1 MAAPDELVK
10 WRKDAELSQKD
21 AAALVPVSPAA
32 WCDWE
37 QGKKVPDIEKAE
49 AVERL
54 TGIPMRAWSEF
65 ARTKRLAREG
75 HDPEAA

>member
-1 MAAPDELVK
+1 MAANEDLK
-10 WRKDAELSQKD
+10 NWRERRELSQKD
-21 AAALVPVSPAA
+21 AAGLIPVSPAA

-37 QGKKVPDIEKAE
+37 QAKKVPDIEKAE

-54 TGIPMRAWSEF
+54 TGIPMRAWSEI

-75 HDPEAA
+75 NDPEAA